1 MLVKP
6 DYICKNIYDIPLE
19 ELKNNGIKGLIMDL
33 DSTVMVSKSGKFTQ
47 ETLEWFE
54 KIKKDFSL
62 AIATNNTKPDYVQKV
77 RNTIDFPVIENS
89 KKPKTDGVEK
99 ALEQLKLSP
108 KEVAIVGDRP
118 LTDIMVG
125 KNINAT
131 TILVGSINAE
141 NEGFLV
147 QAVRN
152 LEWLLVI
159 R

>member
-6 DYICKNIYDIPLE
+6 DYICKNIYNIPLE

-47 ETLEWFE
+47 ETLDWFE

-62 AIATNNTKPDYVQKV
+62 AIATNNTNPNYVQKV
-77 RNTIDFPVIENS
+77 RNAIDFPVIENS

-99 ALEQLKLSP
+99 ALNQLNLSS
-108 KEVAIVGDRP
+108 KEVAIIGDRP

-147 QAVRN
+147 QAVRK
-152 LEWLLVI
+152 LEWLFVI